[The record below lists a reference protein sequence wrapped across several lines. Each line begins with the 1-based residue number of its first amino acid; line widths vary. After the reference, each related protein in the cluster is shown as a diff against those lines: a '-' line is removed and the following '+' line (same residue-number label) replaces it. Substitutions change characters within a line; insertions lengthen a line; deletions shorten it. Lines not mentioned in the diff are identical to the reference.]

1 MDKGE
6 VVSTVCSSN
15 IVFQDLNKIGNDDI
29 DAVIASGMSAV
40 NSKEEDDALKAKVQT
55 YTQFD
60 DLVDFAEDH
69 SFKKSAEE
77 FVNQEM
83 AKRMADNGAWDEQ
96 FEALD
101 WLRIINKYHREYLME
116 NLVKFQIFIK
126 ESVENLRSGIQKNS
140 LMFATEFFKNL
151 EKG

>member
-1 MDKGE
+1 
-6 VVSTVCSSN
+6 
-15 IVFQDLNKIGNDDI
+15 
-29 DAVIASGMSAV
+29 
-40 NSKEEDDALKAKVQT
+40 
-55 YTQFD
+55 
-60 DLVDFAEDH
+60 
-69 SFKKSAEE
+69 
-77 FVNQEM
+77 M